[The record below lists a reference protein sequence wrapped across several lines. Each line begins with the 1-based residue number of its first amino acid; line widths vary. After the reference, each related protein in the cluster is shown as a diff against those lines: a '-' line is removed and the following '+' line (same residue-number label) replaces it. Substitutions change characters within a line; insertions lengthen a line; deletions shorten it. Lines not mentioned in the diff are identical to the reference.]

1 MAIAALRF
9 EMCAALA
16 QVAAPAHRPK
26 VVAGPH
32 NRLIQLFQMLD
43 VDEALIDPVQ
53 VNQVVVSAHPFQH
66 KCGHARMPEREL
78 EAHRFIAFVKEL
90 KQLFTG
96 VQTGFYHTVQ
106 QAKLRVAKVLVLSGV
121 NQVFCNDAFC
131 MRGGN
136 QVFGED
142 ISAAAVAGTQMQDLK
157 RGFHARKLQQK
168 FYR

>member
-16 QVAAPAHRPK
+16 QVTASAYRPE
-26 VVAGPH
+26 VVTGP
-32 NRLIQLFQMLD
+32 NYWLVKLLQVPDI
-43 VDEALIDPVQ
+43 DEAFVDPVQ
-53 VNQVVVSAHPFQH
+53 VNQVVIPAQTFQH
-66 KCGHARMPEREL
+66 KCGHTRMSERKL
-78 EAHRFIAFVKEL
+78 KPHRFVAFMKQL

-106 QAKLRVAKVLVLSGV
+106 QVKLRVAKVLVLSGV